1 VKPKFNVI
9 FLEEVQEF
17 IDKLDSKSREKVIYN
32 IHKARLVNDN
42 ELFKKLLGEIWE
54 FRTLYNRKKY
64 RLLAFWDKLEKVES
78 IVVSTHG
85 FLKKTDKTPQSDI
98 DKAEKIRKQYFEQKN
113 KKK

>member
-1 VKPKFNVI
+1 
-9 FLEEVQEF
+9 
-17 IDKLDSKSREKVIYN
+17 
-32 IHKARLVNDN
+32 
-42 ELFKKLLGEIWE
+42 
-54 FRTLYNRKKY
+54 
-64 RLLAFWDKLEKVES
+64 LEKVES

>member
-9 FLEEVQEF
+9 FLEQAQEF
-17 IDKLDSKSREKVIYN
+17 LDKLDSKSRDKVIYN
-32 IHKARLVNDN
+32 IHKSILLNDN
-42 ELFKKLLGEIWE
+42 ELFKKLFGEIWE

-64 RLLAFWDKLEKVES
+64 RLLAFWDKMEKVES
-78 IVVSTHG
+78 IVISSHG
-85 FLKKTDKTPQSDI
+85 FIKKTDKTPQSEL